1 VHFVVKEIGHGDMY
15 QMSSTKIFMK
25 HSADTRTDDGYQP
38 FSEGAYQLKWKEPNE
53 LVINSVIDYMS
64 PDDYNQ
70 EVIIKYK

>member
-1 VHFVVKEIGHGDMY
+1 MY
-15 QMSSTKIFMK
+15 QMSSTKLFMK

-53 LVINSVIDYMS
+53 FVINSAFDYMS
-64 PDDYNQ
+64 PDHYNQ